1 MDSNALFKALS
12 ARITAEVLGRDKE
25 KWPGYFDDLRA
36 LVRRVVGEANESG
49 LSADERS
56 ALTQRLLEHV
66 IALEACL
73 PKLRPSNAV
82 KLDGVGNG

>member
-25 KWPGYFDDLRA
+25 KWPAYFDDLRS

-49 LSADERS
+49 LSAEEKTT
-56 ALTQRLLEHV
+56 LTEKLIEHV
-66 IALEACL
+66 TALEACL
-73 PKLRPSNAV
+73 PKLRPSNAA
-82 KLDGVGNG
+82 KLDGVSNG